1 MSPSHI
7 AESFQLKLCIDADQL
22 LSPPSLTS
30 SPNLSSLPDGLCFRP
45 SQIEEDTIRGFGALL
60 SRIQI
65 TDIAPSSVTV
75 QQLEDLVRQ
84 LSPVTGASVVTSPPE
99 GNSPIELYA
108 GDAAD
113 FLRAAFLIWVT
124 EVRPTLVAQNSSCG
138 CVIPGEQCVL
148 LAELSFTVGT
158 VGTALQ
164 VVGTVTI
171 DETHRP
177 YLLETRLLQECLL
190 NGRVGSGT
198 GSGGA
203 QTGSAVV
210 AAGTFSISLAGQAT
224 AVGPTFNNLTAT
236 SQGSGAYLLKWSGF
250 PGYLKPT
257 SSPPSSTTYVVKGTA
272 MGDAAQG
279 PFVLHFAGFLPQ
291 GIQIVVQK
299 VAGLVAP
306 TGFSVE
312 ISEITRV

>member
-30 SPNLSSLPDGLCFRP
+30 PPNLSSLLDGLCFRP

-99 GNSPIELYA
+99 GSSTIELYA

-124 EVRPTLVAQNSSCG
+124 EVRPTLVAQNSTCG
-138 CVIPGEQCVL
+138 CVIPSEQCVL

-164 VVGTVTI
+164 VV
-171 DETHRP
+171 
-177 YLLETRLLQECLL
+177 
-190 NGRVGSGT
+190 
-198 GSGGA
+198 
-203 QTGSAVV
+203 
-210 AAGTFSISLAGQAT
+210 
-224 AVGPTFNNLTAT
+224 
-236 SQGSGAYLLKWSGF
+236 
-250 PGYLKPT
+250 
-257 SSPPSSTTYVVKGTA
+257 
-272 MGDAAQG
+272 
-279 PFVLHFAGFLPQ
+279 
-291 GIQIVVQK
+291 
-299 VAGLVAP
+299 
-306 TGFSVE
+306 
-312 ISEITRV
+312 